1 MRLKTLMLCLY
12 IFCCSSF
19 AQPSPPVK
27 MFGRIDCGEWL
38 NPRSDIQG
46 LTNKYW
52 LMGYL
57 TGINTMLMS
66 PALDIGNVLGRLNS
80 SQQAFAWM
88 DKYCR
93 DNPLLTPDL
102 GGLTL
107 MNELKK

>member
-1 MRLKTLMLCLY
+1 MNKRLLVFFLCF
-12 IFCCSSF
+12 FCLATY

-27 MFGRIDCGEWL
+27 IYGRVDCGEWL
-38 NPRSDIQG
+38 NPTSDIQK
-46 LTNKYW
+46 LANKYW
-52 LMGYL
+52 LLGYL

-80 SQQAFAWM
+80 SQHAFAWM

-93 DNPLLTPDL
+93 ENPLSTPDL

>member
-27 MFGRIDCGEWL
+27 IFDRVDCGEWL
-38 NPRSDIQG
+38 NPRSDIQA

-66 PALDIGNVLGRLNS
+66 PALDIGNVLGNLNS
-80 SQQAFAWM
+80 SQ
-88 DKYCR
+88 
-93 DNPLLTPDL
+93 
-102 GGLTL
+102 
-107 MNELKK
+107 